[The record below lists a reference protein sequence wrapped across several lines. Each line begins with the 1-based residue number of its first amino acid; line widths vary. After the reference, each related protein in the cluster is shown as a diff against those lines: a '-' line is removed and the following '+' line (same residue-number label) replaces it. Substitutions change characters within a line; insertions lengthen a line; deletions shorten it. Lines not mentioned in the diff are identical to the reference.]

1 MRITFLC
8 HFDAFL
14 FDVFIEKENK
24 MTKMTVV
31 NQLTMVSV
39 LVSDMKKAK
48 EFYAEKLGLEVATDY
63 RRNDDNW
70 WVTLTLPGGGASIT
84 LARSSTTS
92 NEPPKPGTVGFYLS
106 TSDIAAA
113 HKELN
118 EKGVNTGDIRDD
130 LYGPGSGVKFIQF
143 NDPDGNQVTFAQE

>member
-1 MRITFLC
+1 MQ
-8 HFDAFL
+8 AA
-14 FDVFIEKENK
+14 NK
-24 MTKMTVV
+24 F
-31 NQLTMVSV
+31 TMVSIV
-39 LVSDMKKAK
+39 VSDMKKAK
-48 EFYAEKLGLEVATDY
+48 EFYAEKLGLDVATDY

-92 NEPPKPGTVGFYLS
+92 NEAPKPGTVGFYLS

-113 HKELN
+113 HKALSG
-118 EKGVNTGDIRDD
+118 KGVNPGDVRDN

-143 NDPDGNQVTFAQE
+143 KDPDGNQVTVAQE